1 MLNRI
6 RYRILMR
13 RLRSEIADTVCKDR
27 TAVGR
32 LRVQKMKT
40 SVTTACKACGN
51 IV

>member
-27 TAVGR
+27 T